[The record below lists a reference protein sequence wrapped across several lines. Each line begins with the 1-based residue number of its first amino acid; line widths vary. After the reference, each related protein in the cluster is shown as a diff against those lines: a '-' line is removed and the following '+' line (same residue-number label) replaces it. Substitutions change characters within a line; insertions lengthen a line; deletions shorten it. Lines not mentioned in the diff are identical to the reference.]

1 MSLLPLKREVYW
13 GPGNYKCVEWTFTR
27 GCQREILEGR
37 EHQIAEAAYLEGMF
51 AMQELMDSTHV
62 ED

>member
-1 MSLLPLKREVYW
+1 MEQLERKTYIGPSDVVCTEWRRLLPGY
-13 GPGNYKCVEWTFTR
+13 T
-27 GCQREILEGR
+27 REILEGR